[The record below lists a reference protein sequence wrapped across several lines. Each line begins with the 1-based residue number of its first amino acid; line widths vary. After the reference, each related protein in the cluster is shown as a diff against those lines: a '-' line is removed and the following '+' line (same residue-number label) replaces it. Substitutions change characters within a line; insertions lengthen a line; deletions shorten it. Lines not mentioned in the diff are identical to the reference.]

1 LRASAAKSGTDP
13 KAVLPSSNPQANT
26 RQWRNPP
33 APTPL
38 QCTIDKAA
46 AAAQQAALEQKP
58 SQPYLPKKKKNP
70 KKSNL
75 LQQTTQE
82 KKPSQPYLTKKKKT
96 PKISNL
102 LQLTISSFFFFFF
115 FVLSLARKKKKR
127 KKKGRTVFTP
137 LNSKNLVPTKKLP
150 EKHRK
155 LLSSFFYRIMSQKD
169 ASCSKPLRIVATT
182 QRLKG
187 ATTRVL

>member
-58 SQPYLPKKKKNP
+58 SQPYLPKKKK
-70 KKSNL
+70 
-75 LQQTTQE
+75 
-82 KKPSQPYLTKKKKT
+82 T

-102 LQLTISSFFFFFF
+102 LQLTISSFFFF